1 MENEIKITKEQFDDL
16 LKLSNIEIAAD
27 TQEDY
32 KELVSRALIELERKL
47 NYFNTPLSFFT
58 AEVTN
63 VLIVDDTELS
73 IFQLSVM
80 LQKIGMNVY
89 VARNK
94 EEALAEFKKKN
105 FDFLVLDLYLPDY
118 KDGFELIKAA
128 NEIKNK
134 ENKNFKII
142 AISGTDNPKII
153 QEAYKLAIDEFIS
166 KAPQWHE
173 KVLKFISNSVSKIA
187 SDEFTRYYINDNIC
201 ALTLYKINNE
211 KYVDK
216 VIKEVNANVLTG
228 KQNIIFNMEHIKIF
242 SDNFANLFA
251 EVYKATS
258 LKDGLFILIK
268 PCEDVIKA
276 LEYVFLTDAIQ
287 IFNTMEEAIE
297 YIERVAVNAF
307 DREL

>member
-1 MENEIKITKEQFDDL
+1 MENEFKITQEQFDNL
-16 LKLSNIEIAAD
+16 LKISDIEIAAD
-27 TQEDY
+27 TQEDAHD
-32 KELVSRALIELERKL
+32 LISRALIALERKL
-47 NYFNTPLSFFT
+47 NFFNYPLSFFT

-89 VARNK
+89 VARTK

-105 FDFLVLDLYLPDY
+105 FDFLILDLYLPDY
-118 KDGFELIKAA
+118 KDGFDLIKEA
-128 NEIKNK
+128 NRIKNE
-134 ENKNFKII
+134 ENKDFKIV
-142 AISGTDNPKII
+142 AISGTDNHEII
-153 QEAYKLAIDEFIS
+153 QEAYKLEIDEFIS

-173 KVLKFISNSVSKIA
+173 KVLKFISNTVNKIA
-187 SDEFTRYYINDNIC
+187 SDEYTRFYVNDNIC

-242 SDNFANLFA
+242 SDSYANLFS

-258 LKDGLFILIK
+258 AKEGMFILVK
-268 PCEDVIKA
+268 PCDDVMRA
-276 LEYVFLTDAIQ
+276 LEYVFLTETIQ
-287 IFNTMEEAIE
+287 VFNTMEEAVEFVEMNNLI
-297 YIERVAVNAF
+297 F
-307 DREL
+307 

>member
-142 AISGTDNPKII
+142 AISGTDNHKII

-258 LKDGLFILIK
+258 LKDGMFILIK

-297 YIERVAVNAF
+297 YIERTNF
-307 DREL
+307 NF